1 MLQSLMMGAIG
12 GTMIGL
18 SVAIMLLFLGRIT
31 GISGIFG
38 GALIPT
44 DGDRLWRA
52 VFVLGLLVGGV
63 SLWWLYPTAFPVDA
77 LKSMSW
83 PVVVLA
89 GLLVGVGT
97 RMGSGCTSGHG
108 ICGLARFS
116 VRSLVATVT
125 FILAGAAT
133 VFLARH
139 VLGLKSLI

>member
-38 GALIPT
+38 GALIPP

-52 VFVLGLLVGGV
+52 VFVFGLLVGGA
-63 SLWWLYPTAFPVDA
+63 SLWWLYPAAFPVA
-77 LKSMSW
+77 SLKSMSW

>member
-1 MLQSLMMGAIG
+1 MQSLMMGAIG

-52 VFVLGLLVGGV
+52 VFVLGLLVGGG

-139 VLGLKSLI
+139 ILGLKSLI